1 MRYVA
6 MLWDQTPPSEIIA
19 RIELLNRKLAG
30 FWKAATVGH
39 PSKPPAY

>member
-19 RIELLNRKLAG
+19 RIELLTASSPDSGKQR
-30 FWKAATVGH
+30 TVGH